1 MNEKTYFTV
10 SEINNYVN
18 SYLASNRFLN
28 NVAIRG
34 EIINYT
40 PYRSAH
46 YFTLKGEDDARIAV
60 VLFYEGISSLE
71 APLKNGDDVIVTGSV
86 SLYVKGGTYQLIGS
100 SVTLFGEGQKLLAL
114 KKLKEKLAKQGI
126 FDEYK
131 KLPLPK
137 FPRNIGLIVGKD
149 SAALADV
156 KENLIRRYPLINLY
170 IFYSLVQGDNAPES
184 IMNAY
189 DNSQNYPLD
198 VLIIARG
205 GGSSD
210 DLWAF
215 NDEKLIMHLA
225 NRKVPIISAVGH
237 EIDKTLIDYLA
248 DVSVSTPTKAVEV
261 AVPSKEDL
269 LQDLIAKNNRLNS
282 LIKQTLNNATKS
294 VNFLLNRPLFT
305 RDEEIYHRLVVKVN
319 ELNLR
324 LKSVFKEQYQN
335 INHLI
340 VVRANSLREYMLLRY
355 NKMEAINNSLINRLN
370 ALSPTNVLKRGYGLV
385 TNEEGELITSITNV
399 KTNETIV
406 TTLSDG
412 QVYSVVKEKKEDG
425 K

>member
-1 MNEKTYFTV
+1 
-10 SEINNYVN
+10 
-18 SYLASNRFLN
+18 
-28 NVAIRG
+28 
-34 EIINYT
+34 
-40 PYRSAH
+40 
-46 YFTLKGEDDARIAV
+46 
-60 VLFYEGISSLE
+60 
-71 APLKNGDDVIVTGSV
+71 
-86 SLYVKGGTYQLIGS
+86 
-100 SVTLFGEGQKLLAL
+100 
-114 KKLKEKLAKQGI
+114 
-126 FDEYK
+126 
-131 KLPLPK
+131 
-137 FPRNIGLIVGKD
+137 
-149 SAALADV
+149 
-156 KENLIRRYPLINLY
+156 
-170 IFYSLVQGDNAPES
+170 
-184 IMNAY
+184 MNAY